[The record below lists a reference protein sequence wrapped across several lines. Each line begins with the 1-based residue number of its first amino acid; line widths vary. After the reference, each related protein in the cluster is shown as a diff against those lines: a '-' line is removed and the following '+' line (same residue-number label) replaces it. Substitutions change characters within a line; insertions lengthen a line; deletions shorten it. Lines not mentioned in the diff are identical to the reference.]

1 LGVASVDSTAKRKN
15 QVKSRALVKT
25 TASCIQCMD
34 QNTEAA
40 RDDTVYTVIPMIMI
54 RNKTVYMIP
63 LSKKQCV

>member
-34 QNTEAA
+34 QNTEAV
-40 RDDTVYTVIPMIMI
+40 RDDTVYTVIN
-54 RNKTVYMIP
+54 R
-63 LSKKQCV
+63 